1 MMISSMLFCY
11 TCTALHCT
19 YHIHTH
25 THTHRNLDC
34 LYRLLH
40 NCPIAG
46 INDCIRQQFYTGK
59 QTPQAVSQNSS
70 GPYQAD
76 HHYNAVLQL
85 HFVEK

>member
-1 MMISSMLFCY
+1 MYCTPLHISHSH
-11 TCTALHCT
+11 T
-19 YHIHTH
+19 HIHTEIL
-25 THTHRNLDC
+25 TVCIVCYTTV
-34 LYRLLH
+34 LLQ
-40 NCPIAG
+40 
-46 INDCIRQQFYTGK
+46 DKCIRQQFNTGK